1 MAKAA
6 PVTDGH
12 FLTGFH
18 HVSDVEFWKY
28 LAQQQQQ
35 QSDSHQHMWSGVP
48 VCVCV
53 CWLVGF
59 QC

>member
-12 FLTGFH
+12 FLTCLH

-35 QSDSHQHMWSGVP
+35 QSDSHQHMSCGQV
-48 VCVCV
+48 
-53 CWLVGF
+53 
-59 QC
+59 